1 MNTSIHGYILNTN
14 NSIYD
19 ILSYINKMHYFNF
32 PTQFKRTK
40 SELDTQAGFIYIKTF
55 IEIYISESS
64 MKKIFYGECGKDIID
79 FIDKYSIK
87 RSKNFIYLATNY
99 NRQNEIIIKDI
110 ISYFEGGILAIDN
123 KFKFIE
129 GKKKNNQTESTKTLT
144 VKNLLIFIEKQQDS
158 KDQFLLKILN

>member
-1 MNTSIHGYILNTN
+1 MEKN
-14 NSIYD
+14 
-19 ILSYINKMHYFNF
+19 
-32 PTQFKRTK
+32 
-40 SELDTQAGFIYIKTF
+40 
-55 IEIYISESS
+55 
-64 MKKIFYGECGKDIID
+64 IID

-144 VKNLLIFIEKQQDS
+144 VKNLVNFYRKTTGFKGSIFVENS
-158 KDQFLLKILN
+158 

>member
-40 SELDTQAGFIYIKTF
+40 SELDTRAGFIYIKTF

-64 MKKIFYGECGKDIID
+64 MKKIFYGECGKE
-79 FIDKYSIK
+79 
-87 RSKNFIYLATNY
+87 Y
-99 NRQNEIIIKDI
+99 NWFYR
-110 ISYFEGGILAIDN
+110 
-123 KFKFIE
+123 
-129 GKKKNNQTESTKTLT
+129 
-144 VKNLLIFIEKQQDS
+144 
-158 KDQFLLKILN
+158 